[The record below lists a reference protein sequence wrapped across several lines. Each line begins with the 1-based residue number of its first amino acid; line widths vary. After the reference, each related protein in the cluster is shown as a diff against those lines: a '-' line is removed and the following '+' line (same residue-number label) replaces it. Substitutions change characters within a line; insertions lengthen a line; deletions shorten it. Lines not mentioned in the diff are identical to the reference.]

1 MLATWGCSTFP
12 KPTLS
17 LDFAGAT
24 SLDDRITFTRGSQ
37 ATLFDSTGTLKYA
50 KHNLLTYSQDFADAT
65 WSARMV
71 DATLSS
77 NVIVAP
83 DGTLTGDKLVED
95 AASGIPRFGWTQT
108 IVASTV
114 YTFSCFA
121 KEDPTS
127 AKRYFVLYANSGF
140 TGTASYGCTFDLGAG
155 TVTRQQGGFTGT
167 ITPVGNGWYRCTVTT
182 SLSTG
187 TSAGLRIT
195 MTDDGTA
202 TIPRTYTGD
211 GYSGIFIWG
220 VQLNL
225 ANMEGGVTSSLT
237 TYYPTTTAAY
247 YAPRFDY
254 NPSTLQPLGLL
265 IEEAR
270 TNSIRNNT
278 MQGAVAGTP
287 GTNPTNWAV
296 TGAGGNITS
305 SEIVSVTTESGINA
319 IDYKYVFSGAAT
331 ANIRQDS
338 TTLIAASNGQTW
350 TASAYA
356 KLAGGTLSNCT
367 VSIAIQQYN
376 SGGTVLNTESQTFTP
391 TGSGLATQR
400 ISVTKTLD
408 QATVAYVI
416 MRLSIVASG
425 AADITLRIGLPQLE
439 LGAFATSV
447 IPTTTTALTR
457 NADVASM
464 TGTNF
469 SSWYNA
475 TEGTALTDFSFVGL
489 RSVSGQR
496 ILTIDD
502 GSSTNLIAQ
511 SASSTNGLITSIT
524 DAGSSVMSTSSP
536 ATTFSANTQYK
547 MLIAYKANDSVAA
560 ANGTVGTADTS
571 NTIPTVTTLR
581 LAASSTASTSNCWF
595 RRIAYYPTR
604 LPDTT
609 LQALTA

>member
-37 ATLFDSTGTLKYA
+37 ATLFDSTGTLVYA
-50 KHNLLTYSQDFADAT
+50 KHNLFTYSEDFADAA
-65 WSARMV
+65 WV
-71 DATLSS
+71 KSS
-77 NVIVAP
+77 SSVTNDVAIAP
-83 DGTLTGDKLVED
+83 DGSMTADKLIE
-95 AASGIPRFGWTQT
+95 AAATNAHLIGQNASFVSGATYTGSVYLKAGEKNWTR
-108 IVASTV
+108 VGFPS
-114 YTFSCFA
+114 
-121 KEDPTS
+121 S
-127 AKRYFVLYANSGF
+127 AFPSSNRA
-140 TGTASYGCTFDLGAG
+140 AAFDLSN
-155 TVTRQQGGFTGT
+155 GT
-167 ITPVGNGWYRCTVTT
+167 IGEVQSGVVANIFDAGNGWYRCSITATANATASNT
-182 SLSTG
+182 SNGLAVNIQTSNSATSQSYAGDG
-187 TSAGLRIT
+187 TSGL
-195 MTDDGTA
+195 
-202 TIPRTYTGD
+202 
-211 GYSGIFIWG
+211 FIWG
-220 VQLNL
+220 AQLNL

-439 LGAFATSV
+439 QGAFATSV
-447 IPTTTTALTR
+447 IPTTTDSVTR
-457 NADVASM
+457 NVDDASM
-464 TGTNF
+464 VGTNF
-469 SSWYNA
+469 SSWYRA
-475 TEGTALTDFSFVGL
+475 DEGTLYAEGFIHTAPANTAFPCLMSIDNNTTSNRIQL
-489 RSVSGQR
+489 SRANSSGTPVVR
-496 ILTIDD
+496 LVVV
-502 GSSTNLIAQ
+502 
-511 SASSTNGLITSIT
+511 
-524 DAGSSVMSTSSP
+524 DAGSVQ
-536 ATTFSANTQYK
+536 ATVVAGNSQFQNGKIAG
-547 MLIAYKANDSVAA
+547 AYKVNDFAASLDGAA
-560 ANGTVGTADTS
+560 AVTDSAGTVPVVTQMQIGSGTAVQYLNGT
-571 NTIPTVTTLR
+571 IRKL
-581 LAASSTASTSNCWF
+581 
-595 RRIAYYPTR
+595 AYYPQR
-604 LPDTT
+604 LTNAQ
-609 LQALTA
+609 LQALTG

>member
-37 ATLFDSTGTLKYA
+37 ATLFDSTGTLVYA
-50 KHNLLTYSQDFADAT
+50 KHNLFTYSEDFADAA
-65 WSARMV
+65 WV
-71 DATLSS
+71 KSS
-77 NVIVAP
+77 SSVTNDVAIAP
-83 DGTLTGDKLVED
+83 DGSMTADKLIE
-95 AASGIPRFGWTQT
+95 AAATNAHLIGQNASFVSGATYTGSVYLKAGEKNWTR
-108 IVASTV
+108 VGFPS
-114 YTFSCFA
+114 
-121 KEDPTS
+121 S
-127 AKRYFVLYANSGF
+127 AFPSSNRA
-140 TGTASYGCTFDLGAG
+140 AAFDLSN
-155 TVTRQQGGFTGT
+155 GT
-167 ITPVGNGWYRCTVTT
+167 IGEVQSGVVANIFDAGNGWYRCSITATANATASNT
-182 SLSTG
+182 SNGLAVNIQTSNSATSQSYAGDG
-187 TSAGLRIT
+187 TSGL
-195 MTDDGTA
+195 
-202 TIPRTYTGD
+202 
-211 GYSGIFIWG
+211 FIWG
-220 VQLNL
+220 AQLNL

-547 MLIAYKANDSVAA
+547 MLIAYKENDSVAA
-560 ANGTVGTADTS
+560 VNGTVGTADTS

-595 RRIAYYPTR
+595 HRIAYYPTR
-604 LPDTT
+604 LPNTT